1 MSLPGCENSIRN
13 KSVDFHRL
21 KRFNLEI
28 KSKAA
33 LNKERLQ
40 FEFAVCFININIIYF
55 ELIHIIAEP
64 SEVPPTAEEQPEQDI
79 LDKGKN
85 NKSIMRIRKHH
96 YKWCK
101 FEI

>member
-1 MSLPGCENSIRN
+1 MRIQLEN

-28 KSKAA
+28 KSKAS

-40 FEFAVCFININIIYF
+40 FEDAACFINIIYF
-55 ELIHIIAEP
+55 ELIHIIAQP

-79 LDKGKN
+79 PDKGKN
-85 NKSIMRIRKHH
+85 NKSIMRIRKRHL
-96 YKWCK
+96 
-101 FEI
+101 